1 MKDLFGDQA
10 PSNQASSKDQQEVFR
25 TEKLLKNIAWM
36 MAPVSF
42 DIIAQMTANYRM
54 SRKASKEMIEK
65 LIGEKKLIH
74 RADCPLFWNGEG
86 YYIPPMLHL
95 DLLWEIKDE
104 SETLYKSLEG
114 YFRSYGWKGDGTLG
128 LKWRKALFE
137 CAASDTVPAFPP
149 LDVAGVAYRLC
160 SSMSYHPHWAGCFS
174 RLPHTVLTRY
184 FQEQST
190 LWMKFLIDPPMDFIQ
205 ENYLDNPRLSDS
217 YKMAVR
223 EALAFLTYVLPGRI
237 REIPKEITNQTID
250 GVCAH
255 ALYMQ
260 YLNDWKGAVSV
271 YQNCLKDYGLL
282 LFHNPFYNMA
292 YAVALA
298 RVGSEGAKKKMNALL
313 KKKEIIDAKY
323 LPMRFVLMEALHLP
337 VDSLL
342 DYLLRVY
349 PLMPFLEQVLAV
361 LVLRRYHLSEC
372 SFASMGTIQK
382 TLSKDSLKLLQ
393 WEFSPVIPAFQE
405 NEAALQEALDVDS
418 MFPTRA
424 RTEEWERTLERLM
437 DLVGNAPA
445 KAGKADKAVAT
456 SRITY
461 LIGRG
466 DSITPRLQKSK
477 DGVTWS
483 NGRDIALSTFKQQSM
498 PEMGDVDRRVAAYL
512 HAYASNGWG
521 RPEYYE
527 FDKPEAFAAL
537 AGHPLVFLENT
548 PGVPVVIKKEDPQV
562 VVTKTKEG
570 FQVSSNLKGQGHASV
585 VLRKENDQLYR
596 VMEVSSKQWEILDT
610 LHRNPNFP
618 KSAQEQLSKVLG
630 YLGQK
635 LMVHSD
641 LLQEDKSLKSIKGD
655 SLITVQLLPMGDGIK
670 VELFVKPFVDQPPYC
685 KAGAGAASVIGLVKD
700 ERVQAVRDMKKEKA
714 NLQLV
719 GDLLREVSSDPTVTD
734 VAFFD
739 DYYQCLE
746 LIEHLREIPK
756 VARVEWPEGV
766 KFTVNR
772 SADFDQLRLSLKGA
786 GQWFEV
792 DGELVVDDKCKI
804 KISELLEKVRQSKG
818 RFVELT
824 DSDFLALSN
833 QLRKRLAELD
843 NLLYAQKNKLQISR
857 LNMPLLGEM
866 EQAGIVLKKDQT
878 CMELQKRIDEADQE
892 LFVVP
897 KMLQAELRG
906 YQLDGFR
913 WMSRLAHWGAGACL
927 ADDMGLGKTVQAIAL
942 MMSRA
947 RQGASLVVAPASV
960 LLNWKAEIN
969 RFAPSL
975 NAVVMHANG
984 DRQQLLEQAS
994 GFDVVLTTY
1003 GLLITESEALADKE
1017 WNIIVLDE
1025 AHTIKNKETKMAK
1038 AAMKL
1043 KADFRLLL
1051 TGTPIQNHL
1060 GEIWTLF
1067 QFANPGL
1074 LGSFQQFTDRFI
1086 LPIEKE
1092 GDKLRQKQLKKIL
1105 LPFLLR
1111 RTKAEVL
1118 DELPEKTEITLSVEL
1133 SGEER
1138 ALYEHIREQALLNLE
1153 EGSSLPMQTLAEIT
1167 RLRQAACHPALVNA
1181 QLNLA
1186 SSKTEAFLRLVDELM
1201 DSRHRAL
1208 VFSQFTSHLALIR
1221 KALDERKIDYLYL
1234 DGAVLVNE
1242 RTELV
1247 KKFQTGE
1254 QPLFLISLK
1263 AGGTGL
1269 NLTAADY
1276 VIHLDPWWNPA
1287 VEDQA
1292 SDRAH
1297 RIGQTRPVTIYRL
1310 IATQTIEEKII
1321 KLHQTK
1327 KSLADSL
1334 LDGSDMA
1341 HKLSKEEMLELLREA
1356 N

>member
-1 MKDLFGDQA
+1 MKDLFDN
-10 PSNQASSKDQQEVFR
+10 SLISKTQQEEFR
-25 TEKLLKNIAWM
+25 TDGLLKRIAWIM
-36 MAPVSF
+36 VPVSF
-42 DIIAQMTANYRM
+42 DTIVQMASSCRVMT
-54 SRKASKEMIEK
+54 RKACKE
-65 LIGEKKLIH
+65 LIARWVEEKKLVQLT
-74 RADCPLFWNGEG
+74 DSTLFWHGEG
-86 YYIPPMLHL
+86 YSIPPMLHL
-95 DLLWEIKDE
+95 DLLWEMKDE
-104 SETLYKSLEG
+104 PAALYKSCEPFLQ
-114 YFRSYGWKGDGTLG
+114 SYS
-128 LKWRKALFE
+128 WRLDATQAVRWRNALFE
-137 CAASDTVPAFPP
+137 CATSDAVPAFPP
-149 LDVAGVAYRLC
+149 LDTGGVAYSLC
-160 SSMSYHPHWAGCFS
+160 ANMPFHTHWATCVS
-174 RLPHTVLTRY
+174 RLPTTFLTRF
-184 FQEQST
+184 FQEQSN
-190 LWMKFLIDPPMDFIQ
+190 LWMKYLIDPPMDFLQ
-205 ENYLDNPRLSDS
+205 KNYLDNPRLSDS
-217 YKMAVR
+217 YRMALR

-237 REIPKEITNQTID
+237 REIPKEITALTIE
-250 GVCAH
+250 GECAH
-255 ALYMQ
+255 ALYLQ
-260 YLNDWKGAVSV
+260 YLGDWKGAVSS
-271 YQNCLKDYGLL
+271 YQSCMKDYGLS
-282 LFHNPFYNMA
+282 LFYNPFYNMT

-298 RVGSEGAKKKMNALL
+298 RLGSEAAKKKMNTLL
-313 KKKEIIDAKY
+313 KKKEMTETKY

-342 DYLLRVY
+342 DQMPRVY
-349 PLMPFLEQVLAV
+349 PLMPFLEQALTV

-372 SFASMGTIQK
+372 SFTNMETIQK
-382 TLSKDSLKLLQ
+382 SLSKDSLKLLQ
-393 WEFSPVIPAFQE
+393 WEFSPIIPAFQE
-405 NEAALQEALDVDS
+405 NEAALRKALGVDS
-418 MFPTRA
+418 MFPTRT
-424 RTEEWERTLERLM
+424 RMEEWERTLDRLM

-445 KAGKADKAVAT
+445 KAGKTDTPVST

-466 DSITPRLQKSK
+466 DNITPRLQKSK

-498 PEMGDVDRRVAAYL
+498 PEMGDVDRRVAAHL
-512 HAYASNGWG
+512 HAYASSGWG

-527 FDKPEAFAAL
+527 FDKPQAFAAL
-537 AGHPLVFLENT
+537 AGHPMVFLENT

-562 VVTKTKEG
+562 VVTKTKDG
-570 FQVSSNLKGQGHASV
+570 FQVSSNLKDQGHASV

-641 LLQEDKSLKSIKGD
+641 LLQEDKSLKSVKGD

-670 VELFVKPFVDQPPYC
+670 VELFVKPFVEQAPYC
-685 KAGAGAASVIGLVKD
+685 KAGAGAASVIGLVKG
-700 ERVQAVRDMKKEKA
+700 ERAQAVRDMKKEKV
-714 NLQLV
+714 NYQLV
-719 GDLLREVSSDPTVTD
+719 GDLLREASGDATVTD

-739 DYYQCLE
+739 DYYQCLGLVE
-746 LIEHLREIPK
+746 RLRELPK

-766 KFTVNR
+766 KFTVSR
-772 SADFDQLRLSLKGA
+772 SADFSQLKLSLKGA

-792 DGELVVDDKCKI
+792 DGELVVDEKCKI

-818 RFVELT
+818 RFVALT

-833 QLRKRLAELD
+833 QLRKRLTELD
-843 NLLYAQKNKLQISR
+843 NLLYAQKKKLQISR

-866 EQAGIVLKKDQT
+866 EQAGMALKKDKA
-878 CMELQKRIDEADQE
+878 CIELQLRIEEAEQE
-892 LFVVP
+892 SFAAP

-906 YQLDGFR
+906 YQSDGFR

-942 MMSRA
+942 MLSRA

-960 LLNWKAEIN
+960 MLNWKAEIE

-975 NAVVMHANG
+975 NALVMHANG

-994 GFDVVLTTY
+994 EFDVVLTTY
-1003 GLLITESEALADKE
+1003 GLLINEAEALAGKE

-1038 AAMKL
+1038 AAMQL

-1060 GEIWTLF
+1060 SEIWTLF

-1118 DELPEKTEITLSVEL
+1118 DELPDKTEITLSVEL
-1133 SGEER
+1133 SSEER

-1153 EGSSLPMQTLAEIT
+1153 EGSSQPMQTLAEIT

-1181 QLNLA
+1181 KLNLA
-1186 SSKTEAFLRLVDELM
+1186 SSKTEAFLRLVDELV

-1234 DGAVLVNE
+1234 DGSVSVNE
-1242 RTELV
+1242 RAALV
-1247 KKFQTGE
+1247 KQFQTGE

-1310 IATQTIEEKII
+1310 IAAQTIEEKII

-1341 HKLSKEEMLELLREA
+1341 HKLTKEEMLELLREA